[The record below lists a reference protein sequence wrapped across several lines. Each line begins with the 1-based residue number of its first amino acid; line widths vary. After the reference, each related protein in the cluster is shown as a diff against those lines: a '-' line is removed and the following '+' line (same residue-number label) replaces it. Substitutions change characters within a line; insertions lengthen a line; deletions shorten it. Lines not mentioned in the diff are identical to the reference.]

1 MDLNFLGVWAKKETF
16 NDIDFIFRK
25 EEAYQLKRKTKAG
38 VKSRKKKDRHLT
50 SRQILNRFQMLFL
63 FPVTFCKSQ
72 EHI

>member
-1 MDLNFLGVWAKKETF
+1 MDPNFLGVWAKKETF

-50 SRQILNRFQMLFL
+50 
-63 FPVTFCKSQ
+63 
-72 EHI
+72 

>member
-16 NDIDFIFRK
+16 NDVDFILRK

-38 VKSRKKKDRHLT
+38 VKSRKKNRHLT
-50 SRQILNRFQMLFL
+50 SQQILNRFQMLFL
-63 FPVTFCKSQ
+63 FPVTFHKSQ